1 MSCPLELVLARAV
14 ERHVFRLGGSDLS
27 FWMRNP
33 FEGFKWQLV
42 HRLDLRRN
50 CLTGDPLA
58 SLTLRS
64 HVRPLSSSS
73 VVPAK
78 GWSWPVG
85 DQMRRQPTEPIKPLH
100 LGLLGDLQR
109 IVNLDSEVAHRALQ
123 LGMAEQQLHHSEI
136 LCSSVD
142 Q

>member
-1 MSCPLELVLARAV
+1 LELVLARAV

-50 CLTGDPLA
+50 RLTGDPLA

-78 GWSWPVG
+78 GWSWP
-85 DQMRRQPTEPIKPLH
+85 I
-100 LGLLGDLQR
+100 LLKNAAVEQGNSPADSVRISLNSNFVSVVRSWESFLQAT
-109 IVNLDSEVAHRALQ
+109 LAQ
-123 LGMAEQQLHHSEI
+123 LAA
-136 LCSSVD
+136 V
-142 Q
+142 